1 MTPLLYTIGVLAVVV
16 GIAVSIA
23 LHEIGHLVPAKRFG
37 VRVTQY
43 MVGFGPTVFSR
54 QRGETEYGVKAIP
67 LGGYI
72 RMIGMFPPRRGTP
85 AGMVTAGSSN
95 PIASLV
101 ESARA
106 ESLEELR
113 PGDEHRT
120 FYSLKVWQKLV
131 VMLGGP
137 VMNLVLATVLLAII
151 AMGFGTVQTTTTI
164 QTVSECVVPADAP
177 ADVGCGPDDPAAP
190 AAAAGIL
197 PGDRVLSV
205 DGVAAASWS
214 VVQTAIRASAG
225 RELVLVVERDAQ
237 ELTLRATP
245 SLNEV
250 VALDDAGQAV
260 LDEDGAPTTVRSG
273 FLGVSP
279 RQDTVRQ
286 PATVVPGLVWTSV
299 VGTAKILVRLPQ
311 YMVGVADAAFGGGER
326 DARGPISVVGVG
338 RLAGE
343 VASYED
349 PEGLLGVSDR
359 VAQIVAFI
367 AGLNIAL
374 FVFNLIPLLP
384 LDGGHVAGA
393 LLEGV
398 RKGWARFRSQPDP
411 GPVDVAKALPVAY
424 VVAALLLGTS
434 VLLIYADLVNPVRLI
449 G

>member
-1 MTPLLYTIGVLAVVV
+1 MTVLLYVVGVLALVV
-16 GIAVSIA
+16 GVAVSIA
-23 LHEIGHLVPAKRFG
+23 LHELGHMLPAKRFG

-43 MVGFGPTVFSR
+43 MVGFGSTVWSR
-54 QRGETEYGVKAIP
+54 QRGETEYGIKAIP

-120 FYSLKVWQKLV
+120 FYNLKVWQKLV

-137 VMNLVLATVLLAII
+137 VMNLVLATVLFAVV
-151 AMGFGTVQTTTTI
+151 AVGFGAVQATTTI
-164 QTVSECVVPADAP
+164 DTVSKCILPVDAP
-177 ADVGCGPDDPAAP
+177 PEATCGGGDPAAP

-205 DGVAAASWS
+205 DGEPARSWAD
-214 VVQTAIRASAG
+214 VQQAIRGSAG
-225 RELVLVVERDAQ
+225 RNLRLVVEREGEQVSLVA
-237 ELTLRATP
+237 EP
-245 SLNEV
+245 SRTDI
-250 VALDDAGQAV
+250 VALDADGLPV
-260 LDEDGAPTTVRSG
+260 LEEDGSYATVEGG

-279 RQDTVRQ
+279 RQDLVPQ
-286 PATVVPGLVWTSV
+286 PLSVVPGQVGDAVL
-299 VGTAKILVRLPQ
+299 GTARVLVRLPQ

-326 DARGPISVVGVG
+326 DPEGPVSVVGVG
-338 RLAGE
+338 RFAGE
-343 VASYED
+343 IASYED
-349 PEGLLGVSDR
+349 SSGLVGLDNK
-359 VAQIVAFI
+359 VASILLML

-393 LLEGV
+393 LLEGA
-398 RKGWARFRSQPDP
+398 RKVWARARSLPDP
-411 GPVDVAKALPVAY
+411 GPVDVAKALPLAYGVA
-424 VVAALLLGTS
+424 VLLLGTS
-434 VLLIYADLVNPVRLI
+434 VLLIYADLVNPVRIL

>member
-1 MTPLLYTIGVLAVVV
+1 MSVVLYVVGVLAVVV
-16 GIAVSIA
+16 GVAVSIA
-23 LHEIGHLVPAKRFG
+23 LHEVGHLLPAKRFG

-43 MVGFGPTVFSR
+43 MVGFGPTVWSR
-54 QRGETEYGVKAIP
+54 QRGETEYGVKAVP

-85 AGMVTAGSSN
+85 AGMVSAGSSN
-95 PIASLV
+95 PVASLV

-120 FYSLKVWQKLV
+120 FYNLKVWQKLV

-137 VMNLVLATVLLAII
+137 VMNLVLATVLLAVI
-151 AMGFGTVQTTTTI
+151 AVGFGAVQTTTTI
-164 QTVSECVVPADAP
+164 GTVSECIVPVGAPTGTGCSADDEP
-177 ADVGCGPDDPAAP
+177 AP
-190 AAAAGIL
+190 AAAAGIR

-205 DGVAAASWS
+205 DGVPATSWAD
-214 VVQTAIRASAG
+214 VQTAIRAAAG
-225 RELVLVVERDAQ
+225 QDLRLVVERDGQ
-237 ELTLRATP
+237 ERTLVAEP
-245 SLNEV
+245 SRSQI
-250 VALDDAGQAV
+250 VAFDDAGRPVVQ
-260 LDEDGAPTTVRSG
+260 EDGSYATVEGG

-279 RQDTVRQ
+279 TQDLVRQ
-286 PATVVPGLVWTSV
+286 PVTVVPGQVAQYV
-299 VGTAKILVRLPQ
+299 VGTAKVLFRLPQ

-326 DARGPISVVGVG
+326 DPEGPISVVGVG
-338 RLAGE
+338 RFAGE
-343 VASYED
+343 IASFED
-349 PEGLLGVSDR
+349 PSGLVGVEERAASILQ
-359 VAQIVAFI
+359 VV

-398 RKGWARFRSQPDP
+398 RKAWARARSLPDP
-411 GPVDVAKALPVAY
+411 GPVDVAKALPLAYAVAL
-424 VVAALLLGTS
+424 LLLGTS
-434 VLLIYADLVNPVRLI
+434 VVLIYADLVNPVRLV